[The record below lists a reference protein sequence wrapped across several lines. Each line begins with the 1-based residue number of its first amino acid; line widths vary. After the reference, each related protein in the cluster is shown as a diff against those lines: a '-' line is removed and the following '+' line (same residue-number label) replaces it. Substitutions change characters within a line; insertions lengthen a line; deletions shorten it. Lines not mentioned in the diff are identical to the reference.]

1 MPVSLRNSVVPA
13 ALALAGC
20 LPSES
25 EPPPALEQTTYQTQ
39 AEGGECQV
47 QHVTYQ
53 LQGDLYRVR
62 DSELTIN
69 KSSVRPGSML
79 VTVAEDSTV
88 VSCLGD
94 SVRVAS
100 PGAELATHALPI
112 DATTFSLSVPGVV
125 IGGQQSMLWVHAL
138 LDANDNG
145 DCDPGELSGSAD
157 LSISEL
163 GNIAI
168 ELSDQGCPGRG

>member
-1 MPVSLRNSVVPA
+1 MSLRNSVVPA
-13 ALALAGC
+13 ALAFAGC

-25 EPPPALEQTTYQTQ
+25 EPPPALEQTTYQTHGD
-39 AEGGECQV
+39 GGDCQV
-47 QHVTYQ
+47 QHVSYQ
-53 LQGDLYRVR
+53 VHGDLYRAG
-62 DSELTIN
+62 DSELAIN
-69 KSSVRPGSML
+69 KSSTRPGSLL

-88 VSCLGD
+88 LSCTGD

-100 PGAELATHALPI
+100 PGAELATHSLPT
-112 DATTFSLSVPGVV
+112 DATSFSFAVPGVI

-145 DCDPGELSGSAD
+145 ECDPGELSGSAD
-157 LSISEL
+157 LAANDL

-168 ELSDQGCPGRG
+168 ELSDEGCASRG

>member
-1 MPVSLRNSVVPA
+1 MSLRNSVVPA
-13 ALALAGC
+13 ALAFAGC

-25 EPPPALEQTTYQTQ
+25 QPPPALEQTTYQTQ
-39 AEGGECQV
+39 EEGGDCQV
-47 QHVTYQ
+47 QHVSYQ
-53 LQGDLYRVR
+53 VQGDLYRAR

-69 KSSVRPGSML
+69 KSSVRPGSLL
-79 VTVAEDSTV
+79 VTVGEDTSV
-88 VSCLGD
+88 VSCTGD

-100 PGAELATHALPI
+100 PGAELASHALPI
-112 DATTFSLSVPGVV
+112 DATKFSFAVPGVV

-145 DCDPGELSGSAD
+145 ECDPGELSGSAD
-157 LSISEL
+157 LAVSEL

-168 ELSDQGCPGRG
+168 ELSDEGCPGRG

>member
-1 MPVSLRNSVVPA
+1 VSLRNSVVPA
-13 ALALAGC
+13 ALAFAGC

-25 EPPPALEQTTYQTQ
+25 QPPPALEQVTYQTQ
-39 AEGGECQV
+39 QEGGDCQV
-47 QHVTYQ
+47 QHVSYQ
-53 LQGDLYRVR
+53 VQGDLYRAG

-69 KSSVRPGSML
+69 KSSTRPGSLL

-88 VSCLGD
+88 VSCSGD

-100 PGAELATHALPI
+100 PGAELATHSLPV
-112 DATTFSLSVPGVV
+112 DATTFSFTLPGVI

-157 LSISEL
+157 VAAHEL